1 MSALNL
7 YIHNRRLDFSKASVR
22 KTETNCR
29 QWAKNKGLVS
39 PNKFGRRCSVAFYFL
54 INDELAEWRTHF
66 IIYQRYRRAMRE
78 NKSKNR
84 DSISK
89 RRMLT
94 RSPTCCRRQV
104 NSLEVQRRH
113 DIRRRCTGKERT
125 EMLGVVSS
133 AVVDILVDRMHPAAR
148 QSLSLFQKRPIQSRG
163 WTSPPTPILWGRERP
178 ATKAITDDGNSP
190 AFCRAYDERNERR
203 MKNRGESRSFHLRE
217 NEIFVQASATG
228 SPLNKWPT

>member
-39 PNKFGRRCSVAFYFL
+39 PNKFSRRCSVAFL

-66 IIYQRYRRAMRE
+66 IIYQRYRRALE
-78 NKSKNR
+78 ANKFRNR
-84 DSISK
+84 DSVSK

-125 EMLGVVSS
+125 EMLGVCFVGCSGYPCWS
-133 AVVDILVDRMHPAAR
+133 YA
-148 QSLSLFQKRPIQSRG
+148 SRG
-163 WTSPPTPILWGRERP
+163 EAKSFLISEKTDSITWLNLPTDADSLGEREAGNKSDNGRREFTRILPGLRRE
-178 ATKAITDDGNSP
+178 KW
-190 AFCRAYDERNERR
+190 EKNE
-203 MKNRGESRSFHLRE
+203 E
-217 NEIFVQASATG
+217 
-228 SPLNKWPT
+228 